1 MLKLKPTYFRVSM
14 AEPSQAIL
22 ALENGFLLKG
32 KAFGASKTV
41 VGEVVFNTSMT
52 GYQEILTDPSY
63 YQQIV
68 MMTAP
73 HIGNYGINSEDNESN
88 SPKAAGLVI
97 RELSRITSNWRSIT
111 SLDAYLKKAG
121 IPGIEGID
129 TRALTKRIRDK
140 GVLKACL
147 TTQSNI
153 TPEKALQL
161 AKEWKGFEGI
171 DLVKKLTCEKIHE
184 YISTPTLSSAF
195 EHLQKSKR
203 SKKIFHIVVFDF
215 GAKRSIFD
223 KLKIHGFKVTV
234 VPADTSF
241 ETIQKLKPDGIVL
254 SNGPGDP
261 AALTYA
267 HKTVAKLLPIFPTFG
282 ICMGHQVITHALGAK
297 TYKLKFGHRGGNQPV
312 KNTETGNVII
322 TAQNHGYA
330 SDPSNFRN
338 KDVVINEINLNDG
351 TVSGL
356 THKSWPVFS
365 VQYHPEA
372 APGPNDADFLFQK
385 FRDIIEKNR
394 KKAKPKAR
402 LKSKKSRR

>member
-1 MLKLKPTYFRVSM
+1 M

-22 ALENGFLLKG
+22 ALENGILLKG

-68 MMTAP
+68 VMTAA
-73 HIGNYGINSEDNESN
+73 HIGNYGINNEDNESDA
-88 SPKAAGLVI
+88 PKASGLVI
-97 RELSRITSNWRSIT
+97 RELSRITSNWRST
-111 SLDAYLKKAG
+111 MSLDAYLKKEG

-129 TRALTKRIRDK
+129 TRALTKQIRDK

-147 TTQSNI
+147 TTQSSV

-161 AKEWKGFEGI
+161 AKEWKGFDGI
-171 DLVKKLTCEKIHE
+171 DLVQKLTCEKIHE
-184 YISTPTLSSAF
+184 YTSVSKVPSIFQRP
-195 EHLQKSKR
+195 QKSKK
-203 SKKIFHIVVFDF
+203 SKKIFHIVAFDF

-223 KLKIHGFKVTV
+223 KLKLHGFKVTI
-234 VPADTSF
+234 VPANTSF

-267 HKTVAKLLPIFPTFG
+267 HTTVAKLLPIFPTFG
-282 ICMGHQVITHALGAK
+282 ICMGHQIITHALGAK

-312 KNTETGNVII
+312 KNMETGHVII

-330 SDPSNFRN
+330 SDPSDFRN
-338 KDVVINEINLNDG
+338 KDVIINEINLNDG

-356 THKSWPVFS
+356 THKSWPFFS

-385 FRDIIEKNR
+385 FRDLIEKNR
-394 KKAKPKAR
+394 KRTKLKAK
-402 LKSKKSRR
+402 KSHC